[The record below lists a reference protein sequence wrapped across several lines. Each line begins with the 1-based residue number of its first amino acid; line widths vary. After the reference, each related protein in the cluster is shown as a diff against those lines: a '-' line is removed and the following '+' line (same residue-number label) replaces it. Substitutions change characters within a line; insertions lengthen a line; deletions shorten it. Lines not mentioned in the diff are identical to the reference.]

1 TLASRLPAEL
11 APRTSGCGSRMQAR
25 RQPRR
30 QRQPS
35 LLCDSRG
42 MRIGDRLREPGLGRP
57 WLWHPRNHH
66 LRRLQLHHRQPALRV
81 LDAPRVGHHLA
92 VGAGLRYQRNL
103 QLEQHGRRP
112 GQGVLRGLGRRRPKS
127 KNRRRVRGPPGDSDL
142 TQRRRRGVAAGSRRE
157 VENRLLSSVP
167 LVTSPRTSVS
177 AVVPAY
183 NSELSLPQLVS
194 RLEPVLDAAATDY
207 ELLIVDDGS
216 RDGTWSVIE
225 SLARD
230 HKWVRGVHLMRNYG
244 QHNAVL

>member
-1 TLASRLPAEL
+1 
-11 APRTSGCGSRMQAR
+11 
-25 RQPRR
+25 
-30 QRQPS
+30 
-35 LLCDSRG
+35 
-42 MRIGDRLREPGLGRP
+42 
-57 WLWHPRNHH
+57 
-66 LRRLQLHHRQPALRV
+66 
-81 LDAPRVGHHLA
+81 
-92 VGAGLRYQRNL
+92 
-103 QLEQHGRRP
+103 
-112 GQGVLRGLGRRRPKS
+112 
-127 KNRRRVRGPPGDSDL
+127 
-142 TQRRRRGVAAGSRRE
+142 
-157 VENRLLSSVP
+157 LLSSVP

-244 QHNAVL
+244 QHNAVLCAIRFARHAVTVTLDGALQHPPQAIPTLTEDPRSD